1 MESLD
6 STYFKMMNLLEN
18 LKQAGV
24 FWHVLAIIIPHQIAF
39 CWALGRAGLEYSCTR
54 MLHPENRS
62 VVSMD

>member
-1 MESLD
+1 
-6 STYFKMMNLLEN
+6 MMNLLEN

-54 MLHPENRS
+54 MLHPENRG